1 METSNP
7 LSANELFEKWKSQFR
22 KGFLELFL
30 LELLT
35 VEERSYG
42 LALMER
48 MRVSG
53 VDVSE
58 GTLYPLLMRMT
69 REGSIVSEWETPEVG
84 HPRKYY
90 RVTGCGT
97 ELLEAMRGEY
107 DRSGISL
114 EAVTKRRTT
123 L

>member
-1 METSNP
+1 MDTSN
-7 LSANELFEKWKSQFR
+7 AFIVGELYEKWKSQFR

-30 LELLT
+30 LEILSF
-35 VEERSYG
+35 EGRGYG
-42 LALMER
+42 LALMEK
-48 MRVSG
+48 MKATG
-53 VDVSE
+53 VEVSE

-69 REGSIVSEWETPEVG
+69 KEGSVSAEWETPPVG

-90 RVTGCGT
+90 RVTEGGAR
-97 ELLEAMRGEY
+97 LLAAMREEY

-114 EAVTKRRTT
+114 SAVANRRTV